1 MVVPEQEG
9 ERHRVGGEGASGEER
24 VIVEQVDKCL
34 VQDILQKVQ
43 MEIAGPDFIIVNLY
57 IGWCMFM

>member
-24 VIVEQVDKCL
+24 VIVEQVDKCRSSGYSTEST
-34 VQDILQKVQ
+34 D
-43 MEIAGPDFIIVNLY
+43 GNCWTRFY
-57 IGWCMFM
+57 YR